1 MPSIRRWRAKPSATR
16 FSAACQST
24 KVWSPNIVECE
35 PKARFVISLSY
46 PSTGQT
52 QGESRFQHTLSY
64 ARSLL
69 FTNLLIYFYTAV
81 CGTASLLG
89 SLFDPEGRWQH
100 ACARTWSWLILRTSG
115 VRVRVEGLQHVHPD
129 NTTIYCVNHQS
140 AMDIP
145 VLFKSLPVQFRFVAK
160 RSLFNIPFMGWHLR
174 RSGHIPVD
182 PDRPREALKSMKKA
196 AQEIREGKSVLLFP
210 EGHRSRSG
218 ELLPFKSGSFYIAIL
233 AGVPIV
239 PITLNGT
246 SHVLKPDTYHVRS
259 GRAEMIVHPAIDTR
273 GLTVKEADKLCEQV
287 RKVIASRF
295 VPEGHSGDS
304 TGG

>member
-1 MPSIRRWRAKPSATR
+1 MYIRT
-16 FSAACQST
+16 T
-24 KVWSPNIVECE
+24 
-35 PKARFVISLSY
+35 
-46 PSTGQT
+46 
-52 QGESRFQHTLSY
+52 
-64 ARSLL
+64 
-69 FTNLLIYFYTAV
+69 
-81 CGTASLLG
+81 
-89 SLFDPEGRWQH
+89 
-100 ACARTWSWLILRTSG
+100 
-115 VRVRVEGLQHVHPD
+115 
-129 NTTIYCVNHQS
+129 TTIYCVNHQS

-145 VLFKSLPVQFRFVAK
+145 VLFESLPVQFRFVAK

-182 PDRPREALKSMKKA
+182 RDRPREALKSMKKA

-210 EGHRSRSG
+210 EGHRSRNG

-259 GRAEMIVHPAIDTR
+259 GRTEMIVHPAIDTR

-295 VPEGHSGDS
+295 VPGGTRERFDG
-304 TGG
+304 TGESFLSDFRGRPCGKQRSSCGGG